1 MDGACLSGWKWVVGI
16 CGLERVG
23 YAETTGWGGS
33 VGLLCLGHRR
43 TGLTSRELPH
53 DSGDRRR
60 RRSSPPRR
68 PIPPSSTTASDPCT
82 LLHTL
87 HRLLP
92 RPFPHQLNPF
102 IFLLDL
108 RRIEQAARAAA
119 AAAAPS
125 RRPEFSSAVPAGHP
139 HLRTPLPSVPP
150 L

>member
-16 CGLERVG
+16 CGLDMLKLRVG
-23 YAETTGWGGS
+23 AGRFDSSAWDTAARDSRVASSHTTL
-33 VGLLCLGHRR
+33 V
-43 TGLTSRELPH
+43 
-53 DSGDRRR
+53 SGDRR

-68 PIPPSSTTASDPCT
+68 PIPPSSTTASDPGT

-139 HLRTPLPSVPP
+139 HLRPPLPSAPP